1 MSTIGKKIKETR
13 QKMSLT
19 QQDLSEK
26 TGITRAI
33 ISDIEN
39 DKKGGNWHT
48 LRKIFEVLNI
58 DVVAPQIVIEAGK
71 NDKIIIHKKD
81 LTTWYI
87 KQGNNVLET
96 QDIDLI
102 LELCK

>member
-19 QQDLSEK
+19 QQELSDK

-39 DKKGGNWHT
+39 DKKCGNWHT

-58 DVVAPQIVIEAGK
+58 DVVAPQIVIEAGN

-87 KQGNNVLET
+87 KQGSNVIET